1 MITRS
6 MLKRAT
12 IMKCRHI
19 NWKKMVSGSKVRNYL
34 LNDPMLDYLIENKV
48 KRAKPK
54 KKSKFL
60 STLFEN
66 GNQFERRVFN
76 YLSNMK
82 EYKTVQV
89 AESYQARGFDKYKF
103 TVECMRNGID
113 IIYQGVLHDLDNN
126 IYGCPDFMIRSDK
139 INDIL
144 NFKCLEEHE
153 KRIPS
158 PKLGLDFHYVII
170 DVKNS
175 TVEYM
180 ADKIHM
186 RNSKCMPSNKG
197 QIYLYTKCLENIQGY
212 EPTCGFVI
220 GNRTIHRDVINDTF
234 MEAIGRISYDSR
246 DFKFKQMTF
255 DAIDWIQKVRENG
268 KNWSLLPTPSD
279 PKLYPNMKNKSD
291 QPYRDFKVNVA
302 NELSEITNV
311 YMCGIIKR
319 NEAHSKGILSWK
331 DERCNSENLGFKK
344 NHTSELVDDIL
355 NINRQDKE
363 LFKTNGK
370 TVDTNKFK
378 FYLDYETI
386 GEFVFMIGV
395 GWEEDTKWKYKCFLA
410 NGYTLEHEHKM
421 FREFVNFINFKSKE
435 PIFFHWSK
443 FEVIHYNKLVNRH
456 DIKLNNYE
464 FFDLYQFFI
473 DNKIVTKGALDF
485 SLKSVAKALHQNNLI
500 YTSWDTKSK
509 CSDGMEAH
517 TLAISMYEN
526 NKLQKKLI
534 KDITNYNEVD
544 CKVMYEILF
553 LINMKKEVNYII

>member
-6 MLKRAT
+6 MFRRST
-12 IMKCRHI
+12 IMKCRHV

-48 KRAKPK
+48 KRSKPK

-60 STLFEN
+60 NTLFEN
-66 GNQFERRVFN
+66 GNQFEGRVFN
-76 YLSNMK
+76 YLSNIK

-153 KRIPS
+153 KNIVS

-175 TVEYM
+175 TVEYTV
-180 ADKIHM
+180 DNLHI

-197 QIYLYTKCLENIQGY
+197 QIYLYTKCLEHIQGY
-212 EPTCGFVI
+212 EPTCGFVV
-220 GNRTIHRDVINDTF
+220 GNRTLHRGVVNDMF

-246 DFKFKQMTF
+246 DFKYKQLTF
-255 DAIDWIQKVRENG
+255 DAIDWIQQVRENG
-268 KNWSLLPTPSD
+268 KNWNLLPTPSD

-291 QPYRDFKVNVA
+291 QPYRDFKVNIA

-311 YMCGIIKR
+311 YMCGITKR

-344 NHTSELVDDIL
+344 NHTSELVDAIL

-386 GEFVFMIGV
+386 GEFVFMIGI
-395 GWEEDTKWKYKCFLA
+395 GWEENSKWEYKCFLA

-421 FREFVNFINFKSKE
+421 FREFVDFVNTKSRE

-456 DIKLNNYE
+456 DIKFNNYE

-485 SLKSVAKALHQNNLI
+485 SIKSVAKALHQNNLI
-500 YTSWDTKSK
+500 HSCWDRKSK

-517 TLAISMYEN
+517 TLAINMYEN
-526 NKLQKKLI
+526 NKFEKKLI

-553 LINMKKEVNYII
+553 LINMKKEIDLN